1 MRQRPGDCCAN
12 GTGLPPRPMTATT
25 VTRGH
30 PIKLCCECRVYQS
43 NEWDAVLLPSEE
55 HQALRF
61 WRTEV
66 LVCRRHVLNEIRRQV
81 LHPPATCLHDRSRLS
96 KASDPNLVWCIEST
110 AAQTIRGMLDEHARW
125 VKCVCVCVCVCDSE
139 VSPGTR
145 CLSCCAS
152 PPIRGP
158 FPVRVQQT
166 ISSGRRQPCTRA
178 SAKVHSRA
186 HGTRCTRHIG
196 CSELYKQR

>member
-1 MRQRPGDCCAN
+1 MCAIGRSNNVSVGRTRRNSAAGTAGGARTSDMRQRPGDCCVN

-96 KASDPNLVWCIEST
+96 KASDPNLVWCIESLR
-110 AAQTIRGMLDEHARW
+110 QHKR
-125 VKCVCVCVCVCDSE
+125 SE
-139 VSPGTR
+139 
-145 CLSCCAS
+145 
-152 PPIRGP
+152 
-158 FPVRVQQT
+158 
-166 ISSGRRQPCTRA
+166 
-178 SAKVHSRA
+178 
-186 HGTRCTRHIG
+186 G
-196 CSELYKQR
+196 CWTNMPDG

>member
-96 KASDPNLVWCIEST
+96 KASDPNL

-125 VKCVCVCVCVCDSE
+125 VKCVCDSE

-152 PPIRGP
+152 RLYVGHSLLECSKQSPVDAGSHARELLPKSTAERTALDVRG
-158 FPVRVQQT
+158 T
-166 ISSGRRQPCTRA
+166 
-178 SAKVHSRA
+178 
-186 HGTRCTRHIG
+186 
-196 CSELYKQR
+196 